1 MALVRITGVDAAK
14 PATAA
19 LLQYLQLKIL
29 PNDIPKETSSG
40 CWWIG
45 YDGELGGLPVAFAS
59 LHPSIQWGDAG
70 YLSRSGVLPSH
81 RGQGLQKR
89 LLRVRERRA
98 KALGL
103 TWLISDTAS
112 YNVASSN
119 NLAACGYKLF
129 RPSNPWGH
137 EDAIYWRKELS

>member
-1 MALVRITGVDAAK
+1 MVRITAVDAEK
-14 PATAA
+14 PVTAA
-19 LLQYLQLKIL
+19 LLQHLQLKIL
-29 PNDIPKETSSG
+29 PYDVPKETSTG
-40 CWWIG
+40 VWWIG
-45 YDGELGGLPVAFAS
+45 YDGELAVAFAS
-59 LHPSIQWGDAG
+59 LHPSSQWSDAG
-70 YLSRSGVLPSH
+70 YLSRAGVLPSH

-103 TWLISDTAS
+103 TWLVTDTAS

-129 RPSNPWGH
+129 RPTNPWGY